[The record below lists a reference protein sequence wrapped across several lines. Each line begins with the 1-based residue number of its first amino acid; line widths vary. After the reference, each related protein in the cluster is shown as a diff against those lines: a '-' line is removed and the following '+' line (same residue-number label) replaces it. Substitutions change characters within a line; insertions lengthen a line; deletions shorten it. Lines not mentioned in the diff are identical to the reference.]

1 MDKLKIRIH
10 KLSLYIGILNNFK
23 LIFWYLYEMYCV
35 LWTFEHKQKLTKLFP
50 INSAWNTVWFR
61 IQLAYFPTEN
71 IV

>member
-35 LWTFEHKQKLTKLFP
+35 LWTFEHKQKLLKLLKSIQHEIQYDFGFNWHIFP
-50 INSAWNTVWFR
+50 RKT
-61 IQLAYFPTEN
+61 
-71 IV
+71 